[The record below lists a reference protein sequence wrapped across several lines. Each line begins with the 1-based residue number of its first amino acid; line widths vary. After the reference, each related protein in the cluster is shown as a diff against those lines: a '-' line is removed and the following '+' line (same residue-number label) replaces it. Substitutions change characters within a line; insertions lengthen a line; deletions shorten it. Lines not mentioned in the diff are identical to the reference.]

1 MDCHA
6 IKMNTEHIDKEY
18 IILENIYN
26 KQDSIRQ
33 RDLAHIAGISLG
45 MTNAIL
51 KRLVMKGYLI
61 AKKINRRNIHYA
73 VTPDGIN
80 AILKRSYRYFKATIK
95 NIVLYK
101 ERILTLLADIQKHR
115 YQKIILVGNSDL
127 DFIFEHCCKKANIGF
142 SQKNE
147 FTTDDAH
154 SGGYGVF
161 SENIVEKK
169 RPSTNGSSCYLYD
182 YLNLGKND

>member
-1 MDCHA
+1 
-6 IKMNTEHIDKEY
+6 MNTEHIDKEY

-51 KRLVMKGYLI
+51 KRLVLKGYLI

-80 AILKRSYRYFKATIK
+80 EILKRSYRYFKATIK

-101 ERILTLLADIQKHR
+101 ERIMALLADIQKR
-115 YQKIILVGNSDL
+115 SFRKIILIGQSDL
-127 DFIFEHCCKKANIGF
+127 DFIFEHCCKQANVGF
-142 SQKNE
+142 LQKHE
-147 FTTDDAH
+147 YAADEPSADGF
-154 SGGYGVF
+154 YVF
-161 SENIVEKK
+161 SENLPNKNRE
-169 RPSTNGSSCYLYD
+169 TENTAGCYLYE
-182 YLNLGKND
+182 YLNLEKKQ